1 MSFLYYKAV
10 NWNETFDTLDT
21 YTWEKL
27 TNHFWLDTRLP
38 IREDFAAWENLP
50 QTTRQV
56 LIQLL
61 ASVSLN
67 AALQAEIGAP
77 SLRPDIQTQQEEAVL
92 NILNF
97 LESVHTKAYTS
108 LFRGLISV
116 KKTQA
121 VYDFADH
128 HPLLQKE
135 ITLLENIFE
144 HGDALQKKA
153 AFFLAETVL
162 TFGKFAPLF
171 QQEELNQTK
180 QMLRQILQGS
190 GIFSAYLG
198 YKFQKTYRLLDNT
211 AKKTFQ
217 VWFED
222 FSQELIQLEQAFLA
236 EILTDD
242 NLKISLD
249 ALQFGFTYLYQTL
262 GFSNPNEKTP
272 STLIKQTFQPY
283 LMTTKQLTQQ
293 AQIIFSQQE
302 EAMQVSDY
310 QF

>member
-1 MSFLYYKAV
+1 
-10 NWNETFDTLDT
+10 
-21 YTWEKL
+21 
-27 TNHFWLDTRLP
+27 
-38 IREDFAAWENLP
+38 
-50 QTTRQV
+50 
-56 LIQLL
+56 
-61 ASVSLN
+61 
-67 AALQAEIGAP
+67 
-77 SLRPDIQTQQEEAVL
+77 
-92 NILNF
+92 
-97 LESVHTKAYTS
+97 
-108 LFRGLISV
+108 
-116 KKTQA
+116 
-121 VYDFADH
+121 
-128 HPLLQKE
+128 
-135 ITLLENIFE
+135 
-144 HGDALQKKA
+144 
-153 AFFLAETVL
+153 
-162 TFGKFAPLF
+162 
-171 QQEELNQTK
+171 
-180 QMLRQILQGS
+180 MLRQILQGS